1 MVSLRCLGGF
11 ACLVPVVSAG
21 PVTGGF
27 VSMVSFRCFGF

>member
-1 MVSLRCLGGF
+1 MFGWFRWFGSGVS
-11 ACLVPVVSAG
+11 VVSAG